1 MVEKRY
7 KSIPEEENQKVRPF
21 GTRDKIGYM
30 FGDLG
35 NTMFFGFIGSYL
47 MLFYTDIVGISA
59 AAVGTLLL
67 VARIWDA
74 INDPMIG
81 TFIDSRPGSKKG
93 KFKPY
98 LWYFEIPVIISGIL
112 CFTTPSGASQGVKL
126 AYAYVT
132 YILFGMMYTCIN
144 IPYGSLSSVMTND
157 PVERTALSTFRS
169 VGSLIGNLIIMAIVP
184 VLVFTNKVPTQKGFF
199 VAAIVMG
206 IIGLISYKSAHSL
219 VTERIVHNNTK
230 KEKIDFKKTI
240 LGIFKNKGLL
250 GIMIA
255 SLAQLTAMMLSQ
267 SLTPYLYK
275 DYFKAPGLIGIAG
288 MTGMVVSFVV
298 LPMLGPLVKKFGKK
312 EIVSY
317 GMVLSTAMYFLSYIL
332 PIKNPI
338 IFIAIQTVAS
348 FGMAFM
354 NVLVWAIVADAIDYH
369 EYLTGERKEGIVYA
383 SYSLVRKLGQA
394 AAGGL
399 AGITLTF
406 IGYISGAEAQTAE
419 VALGIKR
426 IATLVPAIAG
436 VVAIIALVFVCN
448 LSKER
453 LIQLNDELEEM
464 RK

>member
-98 LWYFEIPVIISGIL
+98 LWYFAIPVIISGIL

-184 VLVFTNKVPTQKGFF
+184 VLVFTNKVPTEKGFF

-230 KEKIDFKKTI
+230 KEKIDF
-240 LGIFKNKGLL
+240 
-250 GIMIA
+250 
-255 SLAQLTAMMLSQ
+255 
-267 SLTPYLYK
+267 
-275 DYFKAPGLIGIAG
+275 
-288 MTGMVVSFVV
+288 
-298 LPMLGPLVKKFGKK
+298 
-312 EIVSY
+312 
-317 GMVLSTAMYFLSYIL
+317 
-332 PIKNPI
+332 
-338 IFIAIQTVAS
+338 
-348 FGMAFM
+348 
-354 NVLVWAIVADAIDYH
+354 
-369 EYLTGERKEGIVYA
+369 
-383 SYSLVRKLGQA
+383 RKL
-394 AAGGL
+394 
-399 AGITLTF
+399 F
-406 IGYISGAEAQTAE
+406 
-419 VALGIKR
+419 
-426 IATLVPAIAG
+426 
-436 VVAIIALVFVCN
+436 
-448 LSKER
+448 
-453 LIQLNDELEEM
+453 
-464 RK
+464 